1 MSSIFPM
8 IQPEAD
14 AAASTQLPLCREVA
28 WDYDA
33 GIPIFSG
40 GEPAVVTGAEAV
52 KVWMWKALKTVR
64 YRHDIYSWDFGCEV
78 ENLIGQAFTPEVKQS
93 EAIRYIREALEINPY
108 ITAVRQVSVE
118 LNGSVL
124 TITCTVNTIYGEVE
138 LSV

>member
-8 IQPEAD
+8 IQPGAD
-14 AAASTQLPLCREVA
+14 VSASTQLPLCKEIA

-33 GIPIFSG
+33 CVPIFSG
-40 GEPAVVTGAEAV
+40 GEPLVVTGGEAV
-52 KVWMWKALKTVR
+52 KVWAWKALKTVR

-78 ENLIGQAFTPEVKQS
+78 ENLIGRAFTPEVKQS